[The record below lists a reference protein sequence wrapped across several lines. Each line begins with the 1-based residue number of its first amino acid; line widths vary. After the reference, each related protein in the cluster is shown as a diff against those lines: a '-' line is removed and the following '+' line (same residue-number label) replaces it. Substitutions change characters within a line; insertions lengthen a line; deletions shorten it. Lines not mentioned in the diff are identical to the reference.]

1 MRRLETHDVFNFA
14 RLINKIGAKEALKDV
29 VLSRDTIEDMTKE
42 SFGYDVLFALFD
54 VATTEE
60 AENEIYN
67 FLAPLYEK
75 TAEELKHGDFIELA
89 EGLKE
94 IADWEQWKHFFTLAL
109 KSMK

>member
-1 MRRLETHDVFNFA
+1 VEEGAYLLSALSFCVLSRRKTQMRRLETHDVFKFA

-75 TAEELKHGDFIELA
+75 T
-89 EGLKE
+89 
-94 IADWEQWKHFFTLAL
+94 T
-109 KSMK
+109 